1 MAVYTLIPKRAN
13 EKHISLR
20 DDNFSRNFVNFEDAH
35 NFFSF
40 SLSLFKF

>member
-13 EKHISLR
+13 EKHISL
-20 DDNFSRNFVNFEDAH
+20 DNFSRNFVNFEDAH